1 MLTETA
7 SLSLIGDREENQDC
21 VGVIERGSSLL
32 AIVADG
38 MGGHHAGSEAAQA
51 AVRILSEAFDEAELP
66 IFDPRGFLRDAVR
79 KAHDQVVELGDGIP
93 VGARPRAPLVVALVQ
108 NDKAYWAHVG
118 DSRVYLIR
126 NRKVAE
132 RTRDH
137 SHIEVLLQ
145 EGLITEDEYREH
157 PLRNYV
163 EYCIGGEPGEPTM
176 SIAGARQLQRGD
188 VIVLC
193 SDGLWSGA
201 DDSLISECFPSGF
214 ADLELAAN
222 LEKLLQHAV
231 EECRPNADNTT
242 AAVIHW
248 LNADESSDQE
258 SDET

>member
-7 SLSLIGDREENQDC
+7 SLSLIGDREENQDR
-21 VGVIERGSSLL
+21 VAVLARGSSLL

-38 MGGHHAGSEAAQA
+38 MGGHQAGAEAAEA
-51 AVRILSEAFDEAELP
+51 ATKSMAESFAQAELP
-66 IFDPRGFLRDAVR
+66 IFDPRGFLRSIIRD
-79 KAHDQVVELGDGIP
+79 AHDEVVELGAN
-93 VGARPRAPLVVALVQ
+93 VSLGARPRATCVVALVQ

-145 EGLITEDEYREH
+145 EGLISEDEYREH

-176 SIAGARQLQRGD
+176 SIAGAKQLRRGD

-201 DDSLISECFPSGF
+201 DDTLISECFPSGF
-214 ADLELAAN
+214 ADLDLEAN
-222 LEKLLQHAV
+222 LSKLLEHAV
-231 EECRPNADNTT
+231 AECAPSADNTT

-248 LNADESSDQE
+248 LSADP
-258 SDET
+258 

>member
-1 MLTETA
+1 MLIESA
-7 SLSLIGDREENQDC
+7 QLSLVGDREENQDR
-21 VGVIERGSSLL
+21 VDVVSRGDSVL

-38 MGGHHAGSEAAQA
+38 MGGHHAGAEAAQV
-51 AVRILSEAFDEAELP
+51 AVASMVEAFEQADLP
-66 IFDPRGFLRDAVR
+66 IFDPRGFLRELIR
-79 KAHDQVVELGDGIP
+79 NAHALVCELGAGIP
-93 VGARPRAPLVVALVQ
+93 IAARPRATCVVALVQ

-126 NRKVAE
+126 HRKVEE

-163 EYCIGGEPGEPTM
+163 EYCIGGDPGEPTM

-188 VIVLC
+188 VIILC

-201 DDSLISECFPSGF
+201 DDRVISECFPSGF
-214 ADLELAAN
+214 ADLDLDAN
-222 LEKLLQHAV
+222 LERLLAHAV
-231 EECRPNADNTT
+231 DDCSPNADNTT

-248 LNADESSDQE
+248 LSVDE
-258 SDET
+258 

>member
-7 SLSLIGDREENQDC
+7 SLSLIGDREDNQDR
-21 VGVIERGSSLL
+21 VAVMTRDHALL

-38 MGGHHAGSEAAQA
+38 MGGHQAGAEAAEVAVATMSKAFSEAQ
-51 AVRILSEAFDEAELP
+51 LP
-66 IFDPRGFLRDAVR
+66 IFDPRDFLRGIVR
-79 KAHDQVVELGDGIP
+79 QAHRVVVELGSGVP
-93 VGARPRAPLVVALVQ
+93 LGARPRATCVVALVQ

-163 EYCIGGEPGEPTM
+163 EYCIGGDPGEPTM
-176 SIAGARQLQRGD
+176 SIAGARQLERGD

-201 DDSLISECFPSGF
+201 EDTLIGECFPSGF
-214 ADLELAAN
+214 ADLDLQDNLARL
-222 LEKLLQHAV
+222 LEHAV
-231 EECRPNADNTT
+231 EECAPNADNTT
-242 AAVIHW
+242 AAVVHW
-248 LNADESSDQE
+248 LNAGQ
-258 SDET
+258 